1 MTDVHIG
8 WVFTRTVRNNA
19 RTHILA
25 GLKASVT
32 EIPHGITGLD
42 FDNGT
47 VNRPGMSGDSS
58 SWKGWGHVRWFIEEV
73 PAGAA

>member
-25 GLKASVT
+25 GLKA
-32 EIPHGITGLD
+32 L
-42 FDNGT
+42 
-47 VNRPGMSGDSS
+47 NRPGESGDSL
-58 SWKGWGHVRWFIEEV
+58 I
-73 PAGAA
+73 